1 LKNTSKMKSLNMSL
15 IFLLLLS
22 LNISVAQQK
31 KMLLIDAGHGGTD
44 LGAIGTN
51 HIKEK
56 DITLAIAKAMLVFNK
71 ELLDNKYDM
80 YLTRYADSLISLSHR
95 TKLVKA
101 LQPDLFISVHCNH
114 ATNNRATGIE
124 IYLHSKTS
132 LQTENQKK
140 SNDIALSMIDELTE
154 RLGYRSRGVKIANF
168 QVLRESI
175 QTSPAILVELG
186 FLSNVDE
193 AEYLELKKN
202 TNALA
207 LAILMSIKM

>member
-1 LKNTSKMKSLNMSL
+1 MP
-15 IFLLLLS
+15 
-22 LNISVAQQK
+22 
-31 KMLLIDAGHGGTD
+31 G
-44 LGAIGTN
+44 
-51 HIKEK
+51 
-56 DITLAIAKAMLVFNK
+56 

>member
-1 LKNTSKMKSLNMSL
+1 MKPLNML
-15 IFLLLLS
+15 IILLFLFCIEIL
-22 LNISVAQQK
+22 VAQEK
-31 KMLLIDAGHGGTD
+31 KVLLIDAGHGGTD
-44 LGAIGTN
+44 FGAVGTN
-51 HIKEK
+51 QIKEK
-56 DITLAIAKAMLVFNK
+56 DITLDIAKAMLVFNK
-71 ELLDNKYDM
+71 GLLDNKYDM
-80 YLTRYADSLISLSHR
+80 YLTRYRDTLISLSHR

-140 SNDIALSMIDELTE
+140 SNGFALSMIEELTE

-175 QTSPAILVELG
+175 HTSPAILVELG

-193 AEYLELKKN
+193 AEYLKIKKN

-207 LAILMSIKM
+207 LAILMSIKI

>member
-1 LKNTSKMKSLNMSL
+1 MKRLKFL
-15 IFLLLLS
+15 IILLLLLS
-22 LNISVAQQK
+22 LTTSVAQEK
-31 KMLLIDAGHGGTD
+31 KVLIIDAGHGGTD
-44 LGAIGTN
+44 LGAVGAN

-80 YLTRYADSLISLSHR
+80 YLTRYTDTLISLSHR

-114 ATNNRATGIE
+114 ATNTRATGIE

-140 SNDIALSMIDELTE
+140 SSGFALSMIEELTGS
-154 RLGYRSRGVKIANF
+154 LGYRSRGIKTANF

-175 QTSPAILVELG
+175 HTSPAILVELG

-193 AEYLELKKN
+193 ANYLELKKN

-207 LAILMSIKM
+207 LAILMSIKI

>member
-1 LKNTSKMKSLNMSL
+1 MKNTSKMKSLNMSL

>member
-1 LKNTSKMKSLNMSL
+1 MKPLNML
-15 IFLLLLS
+15 IILLFLFCLEIL
-22 LNISVAQQK
+22 VAQEK
-31 KMLLIDAGHGGTD
+31 KVLIIDAGHGGTD
-44 LGAIGTN
+44 FGAIGTN

-71 ELLDNKYDM
+71 ELLDNKYNM
-80 YLTRYADSLISLSHR
+80 YLTRYADTLISLNHR

-114 ATNNRATGIE
+114 ATNKRATGIE

-132 LQTENQKK
+132 LKTENQKK
-140 SNDIALSMIDELTE
+140 SNGIALSMIEELTE
-154 RLGYRSRGVKIANF
+154 QLGYRSRGVKIANF

-175 QTSPAILVELG
+175 HTSPAILVELG

-193 AEYLELKKN
+193 ANYLELKKN

-207 LAILMSIKM
+207 LAILM